1 MVLANKKDLPN
12 SMTIRE
18 VQRPALPT
26 NNLTSSTAD
35 ANNDAQRNNPR
46 LNELKEKIQQMEM
59 LPPVLLTI
67 LFPLS
72 QISKQLDL
80 PSYTNR
86 LWEIQACS
94 ALKGLGLQQ
103 AFMSVNKLI
112 KKSWEEEGR
121 KGKKD
126 WSSKL
131 KKLWVFNSTKMV
143 TWHLTDPDFFVTQ
156 SWENV
161 WNWLKFSDDQSLV
174 QCLSQCQ
181 HQQPSCDH
189 VIMWCWLIGGQLID
203 NVIIFVYFLFT
214 SPSRLSVC
222 SLLRQNQDWTSSRTG
237 TRTQIPLK
245 KTR

>member
-1 MVLANKKDLPN
+1 MDSSDPARLPEAQKALKKVLADEKLRGIPLMVLANKKDLPN

-112 KKSWEEEGR
+112 KKS
-121 KGKKD
+121 
-126 WSSKL
+126 
-131 KKLWVFNSTKMV
+131 
-143 TWHLTDPDFFVTQ
+143 
-156 SWENV
+156 
-161 WNWLKFSDDQSLV
+161 
-174 QCLSQCQ
+174 
-181 HQQPSCDH
+181 
-189 VIMWCWLIGGQLID
+189 
-203 NVIIFVYFLFT
+203 
-214 SPSRLSVC
+214 
-222 SLLRQNQDWTSSRTG
+222 
-237 TRTQIPLK
+237 
-245 KTR
+245 

>member
-1 MVLANKKDLPN
+1 MGQARSSTSPQVILMGLDSAGKSTLLARLLTGQVMDTSPTIGFNVGTLDLDKKTSLTVWDVGGQKNMRPNWRYYIDECKALVFVVDSSDPARLPEAQKALKKVLADEKLRGIPLMVLANKKDLPN

-112 KKSWEEEGR
+112 KKS
-121 KGKKD
+121 
-126 WSSKL
+126 
-131 KKLWVFNSTKMV
+131 
-143 TWHLTDPDFFVTQ
+143 
-156 SWENV
+156 
-161 WNWLKFSDDQSLV
+161 
-174 QCLSQCQ
+174 
-181 HQQPSCDH
+181 
-189 VIMWCWLIGGQLID
+189 
-203 NVIIFVYFLFT
+203 
-214 SPSRLSVC
+214 
-222 SLLRQNQDWTSSRTG
+222 
-237 TRTQIPLK
+237 
-245 KTR
+245 